1 MCFFIG
7 VIGVAIL
14 FFNLRV
20 VIVVAYV
27 VLVVFFM
34 RIDVFHVN
42 IFDVFHVKIFD
53 VLILILLLFVS
64 MVL

>member
-42 IFDVFHVKIFD
+42 IFDV
-53 VLILILLLFVS
+53 LILILLLFVS